1 MGMISS
7 RFGWSFF
14 GPCLS
19 SLMLDFTSSSMFV
32 NPYVIEV
39 SCWKGYRCC
48 ILTFAIK
55 HVKCSTRIFM
65 SGAQTNRAG
74 VSISLCYFWSW
85 RKELHCLSTNYKHAK
100 GSQMLL
106 SILVILLFHPS
117 LAVFKLYYMD
127 NDIHW
132 VESIESLSCLQW
144 AYYVLQSWYM
154 VIWHYGIGACSWACT
169 LLKVPSNEGTL
180 YTMHL
185 SSPNFFAIL
194 TCQICWFRYNLALSW
209 YWDKLW

>member
-7 RFGWSFF
+7 KFGRSFF
-14 GPCLS
+14 CPCLS
-19 SLMLDFTSSSMFV
+19 SLISCWISPLLV
-32 NPYVIEV
+32 HCEPLCPWGL
-39 SCWKGYRCC
+39 CWKGYRCC

-74 VSISLCYFWSW
+74 VCISLCYFWSW
-85 RKELHCLSTNYKHAK
+85 RKEFHCLSTNYKHAK
-100 GSQMLL
+100 GSQIML

-127 NDIHW
+127 NDILL

-154 VIWHYGIGACSWACT
+154 VIWHHGIGACSWACT
-169 LLKVPSNEGTL
+169 LLKVPSDEGTL
-180 YTMHL
+180 YTMPL
-185 SSPNFFAIL
+185 SSPNFL
-194 TCQICWFRYNLALSW
+194 LS
-209 YWDKLW
+209 